1 MAYFGEETEYYNN
14 YNNDVS
20 YNQNISYDPTYY
32 PSEYCVYQPR
42 FSEVYQHKGGAY
54 SNENFYES
62 RGDYPFD
69 GRAYP
74 NYSEDE
80 LIPSYFKNQAPSNV
94 MNYHQYPM
102 MPSNSFGEDRG
113 ENVRLHNELIYDNRQ
128 INRTESS
135 RRTNRSP
142 SVQSSV
148 YPKNHGLNIQINGK
162 KIPREQPRST
172 KYHRREGSDK
182 SWVSATTNADR
193 ITEDACSY
201 INELEEQEQEYGSG
215 NYQHFETTE
224 NGRTTIININCSN
237 NLKNNAITNDSDD
250 NNDSDDDEEEE
261 ETTKNQKKKP
271 TKPKKIFM
279 GKYLFSDI
287 KNSLMYPLT
296 ICAPHPTLIY
306 PNVRCGHYKISPK
319 SRGEKDRKPEIVVR
333 Y

>member
-1 MAYFGEETEYYNN
+1 MAYFGEETDYYNE
-14 YNNDVS
+14 YNNEAS
-20 YNQNISYDPTYY
+20 YNQNISYDPISY

-42 FSEVYQHKGGAY
+42 NSGVYQNKGGAY
-54 SNENFYES
+54 SNEHFYETG
-62 RGDYPFD
+62 GDGPFD

-80 LIPSYFKNQAPSNV
+80 MIPSYFMNQAPSNL
-94 MNYHQYPM
+94 MNYHPYSM
-102 MPSNSFGEDRG
+102 MPSNSFADDRG
-113 ENVRLHNELIYDNRQ
+113 GNLRLYNELIHANRP
-128 INRTESS
+128 INGSKSS

-142 SVQSSV
+142 SVLSSV
-148 YPKNHGLNIQINGK
+148 HPKNQGLNIQINGH
-162 KIPREQPRST
+162 KIQREPSRFH
-172 KYHRREGSDK
+172 KYHAREDSDK
-182 SWVSATTNADR
+182 SWVSASTNADR

-201 INELEEQEQEYGSG
+201 INELEEQEQGYGSG

-237 NLKNNAITNDSDD
+237 NLKNNAFTNDSDD
-250 NNDSDDDEEEE
+250 NNDSDDHEE
-261 ETTKNQKKKP
+261 ETTNNQKKKP

-296 ICAPHPTLIY
+296 ICAPHPTLVY
-306 PNVRCGHYKISPK
+306 PNIRFGHYKISPK
-319 SRGEKDRKPEIVVR
+319 VRGEKDRKPEIVVR